1 VIGFD
6 DLAAALAERKRRLL
20 LVAETALPASQFA
33 AFRKVL
39 LDELGESGLLADL
52 RGKRPHA
59 SGRKPDG
66 TTNPRG

>member
-1 VIGFD
+1 MISFD
-6 DLAAALAERKRRLL
+6 DLATALAERKRRLL

-52 RGKRPHA
+52 RAKRPHT

-66 TTNPRG
+66 AITPHG